1 MLNEKYRGGA
11 TGMTRLLILVAGI
24 MLTLLAD
31 LSCADTVPVPQV
43 TSFSG
48 LPAWAQIQKPPVK
61 RALVIGIG
69 DYQNAR
75 KLSTPTY
82 DAAMVATALKT
93 IDANIVVTRL
103 APSETT
109 RTEFL
114 SAVQSFANG
123 IQPGDVAFVFFSG
136 HGLERYNVNYLI
148 PIDAK
153 IAAPGHEGLVYVS
166 LPWIIE
172 QLQSAQAGISV
183 VILDACRT
191 DPFAGVQE
199 VPVPIAATPVVA
211 SSIDPA
217 TSVATT
223 SASSA
228 SASPAT
234 PASSAPPTAG
244 LSKMDVPQGFIVAY
258 AAEPGKPSYSL
269 FKGEAADKG
278 SIFTRRFVALASKLN
293 KPLEIVLGSV
303 GNDVFSLTE
312 QLQKPYVNE
321 FAAGEVRLL
330 DNMNL
335 EADERET
342 WIRTVMDSAPND
354 LLSELG
360 LFLSMYPAGPYSAA
374 ARDQIKVLQSAWSP
388 PATTV
393 TRAVPGTAV
402 VLSGALKTPSITR
415 ANVSIAIAEHD
426 VFLRATPVPLSSKI
440 LGVVKKGEEV
450 RILPGVSREGWSK
463 VLRQDGVVGFVGS
476 VLVHDTSPL
485 SVALSVDVEGDQLP
499 DLIGGPQG
507 GQWAQAFR
515 QASSIVHVDIRLSSD
530 PNKFKARQQAFL
542 RALRIRA
549 GLISQGADTG
559 RISMTLGGEQAAANT
574 ATVSISQGAVK

>member
-1 MLNEKYRGGA
+1 
-11 TGMTRLLILVAGI
+11 MTRQLILAAGI

-31 LSCADTVPVPQV
+31 SSCADTVPVPQV
-43 TSFSG
+43 TSLSS
-48 LPAWAQIQKPPVK
+48 LPLWAQIQRPPVK
-61 RALVIGIG
+61 RALIIGIG
-69 DYQNAR
+69 DYQNAM
-75 KLSTPTY
+75 KLSTPTH
-82 DAAMVATALKT
+82 DAAIVATALET

-109 RTEFL
+109 RAGFL
-114 SAVQSFANG
+114 SAVQSFASS
-123 IQPGDVAFVFFSG
+123 IQPGDVALVFFSG
-136 HGLERYNVNYLI
+136 HGLERYNINYLV

-172 QLQSAQAGISV
+172 QLQTAQAGISV

-199 VPVPIAATPVVA
+199 VPLSAADTPVA
-211 SSIDPA
+211 TNSIDQA
-217 TSVATT
+217 TSIATT
-223 SASSA
+223 AASSA
-228 SASPAT
+228 SPSPAT
-234 PASSAPPTAG
+234 PSSSAPPTEG

-269 FKGEAADKG
+269 FKGEPADKG

-303 GNDVFSLTE
+303 GSDVFSLTE
-312 QLQKPYVNE
+312 KLQKPYVNE
-321 FAAGEVRLL
+321 FAAGEVLLL

-335 EADERET
+335 EEDERET
-342 WIRTVMDSAPND
+342 WIRTVTDSASND
-354 LLSELG
+354 LLSELR

-374 ARDQIKVLQSAWSP
+374 ARDRIKALQGEAP
-388 PATTV
+388 PHAIAITPTVPRTAT
-393 TRAVPGTAV
+393 
-402 VLSGALKTPSITR
+402 VLSGSLKTPSITR

-440 LGVVKKGEEV
+440 LGVLKKGEEV

-485 SVALSVDVEGDQLP
+485 SSALSVDVQDDRLP

-507 GQWAQAFR
+507 AQWAEAFR
-515 QASSIVHVDIRLSSD
+515 QASSIVHVDIWLSSD
-530 PNKFKARQQAFL
+530 SNKFKARQQAFL

-549 GLISQGADTG
+549 ALISQGADTR
-559 RISMTLGGEQAAANT
+559 RISMTFEGEQAAANT
-574 ATVSISQGAVK
+574 ATVSISQGAAK